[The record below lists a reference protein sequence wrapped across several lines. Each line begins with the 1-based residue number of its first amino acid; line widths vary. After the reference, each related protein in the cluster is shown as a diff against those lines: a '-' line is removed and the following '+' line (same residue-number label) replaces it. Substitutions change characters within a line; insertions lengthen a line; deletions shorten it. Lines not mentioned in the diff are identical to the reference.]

1 MLAGVYL
8 LTMFRPEIQGPQSR
22 SNLDSPAGSIEDL
35 RRQVLSPWRYSF
47 ASIDSRNADLEGLLR
62 ASGDRGSALEL
73 ASLNGNG
80 KRNGEDNR
88 LNTRDEDHRSEL

>member
-8 LTMFRPEIQGPQSR
+8 LTMFRPEIQGTQSQ
-22 SNLDSPAGSIEDL
+22 SNLDSPTGSIEDL

-47 ASIDSRNADLEGLLR
+47 ASIDSRSADLEGLR
-62 ASGDRGSALEL
+62 AGGDRGSALEL

-80 KRNGEDNR
+80 KRTGGYNI
-88 LNTRDEDHRSEL
+88 LSTSDEAQRSDL